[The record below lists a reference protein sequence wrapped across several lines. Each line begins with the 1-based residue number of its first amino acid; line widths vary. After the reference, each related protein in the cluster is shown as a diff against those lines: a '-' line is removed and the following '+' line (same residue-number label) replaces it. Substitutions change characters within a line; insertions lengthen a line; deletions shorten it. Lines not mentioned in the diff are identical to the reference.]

1 MAEKKNFT
9 IENYNGT
16 DYDTLY
22 PETNSGQVLL
32 DIDAQSSTS
41 LSTGTTLDDALRHI
55 FQNDGIFHIGD
66 TLTTARTNLGNR
78 WLLCNGAMVNSA
90 DYPVLSQFF
99 NSVTFN
105 YSKVAEYT
113 KPSNFYSASEHSFD
127 EIGRA
132 HV

>member
-41 LSTGTTLDDALRHI
+41 LSTGATLDDTLRHI
-55 FQNDGIFHIGD
+55 FKNDGSFHIGD

-78 WLLCNGAMVNSA
+78 WLLCNGATVNSA

-99 NSVTFN
+99 SSVTLN
-105 YSKVAEYT
+105 RK
-113 KPSNFYSASEHSFD
+113 K
-127 EIGRA
+127 
-132 HV
+132 